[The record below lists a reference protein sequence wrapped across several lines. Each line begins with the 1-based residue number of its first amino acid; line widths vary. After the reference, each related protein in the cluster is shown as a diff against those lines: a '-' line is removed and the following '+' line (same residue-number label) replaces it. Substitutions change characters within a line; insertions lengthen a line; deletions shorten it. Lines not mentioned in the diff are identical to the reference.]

1 VSGCGERRIS
11 LAPSCIGGRKMH
23 VRTRTS
29 SHVAPEC
36 LSDLLERRAL
46 TMARDK
52 ILVGDMLELLGERS
66 IGGMLLLLS
75 LPMALPVP
83 VPGLSVTFGASMMI
97 VAAQLA
103 VGRRH
108 AWLPRILARRPLG
121 TVAFRK
127 FIEHAIPLLRRL
139 ERFVRPRGKWFAG
152 KWVSLPV
159 GLVCL
164 VLALI
169 ITLPIPLGHVVP
181 GTAISVLPLGLL
193 ERDGVALCV
202 GLIISAGAL
211 LLVTFASAGAYGAL
225 SDWWRG

>member
-1 VSGCGERRIS
+1 M
-11 LAPSCIGGRKMH
+11 RKH
-23 VRTRTS
+23 ARTS
-29 SHVAPEC
+29 FQAPPEC

-46 TMARDK
+46 TIAHDK
-52 ILVGDMLELLGERS
+52 VLVADMLELLGERS

-83 VPGLSVTFGASMMI
+83 VPGLSVPFGASMII

-103 VGRRH
+103 AGRRQ
-108 AWLPRILARRPLG
+108 AWLPGILARRPLG
-121 TVAFRK
+121 TVAFRR

-139 ERFVRPRGKWFAG
+139 ERFVRPRGKWLAG

-159 GLVCL
+159 GLICL

-181 GTAISVLPLGLL
+181 GTAISMLSLGLL
-193 ERDGVALCV
+193 ERDGVALWV

-211 LLVTFASAGAYGAL
+211 LWVTFASAGAYGAL
-225 SDWWRG
+225 SDWWRGQFLVYSGGGWSC

>member
-1 VSGCGERRIS
+1 
-11 LAPSCIGGRKMH
+11 
-23 VRTRTS
+23 
-29 SHVAPEC
+29 
-36 LSDLLERRAL
+36 LERRASII
-46 TMARDK
+46 AHDR
-52 ILVGDMLELLGERS
+52 ISVADMMDLFEERS
-66 IGGMLLLLS
+66 MGGMLLLLS

-83 VPGLSVTFGASMMI
+83 IPGLSVPFGASMMI

-103 VGRRH
+103 IGRRH
-108 AWLPRILARRPLG
+108 VWLPRILARRPLG
-121 TVAFRK
+121 TVVFRK
-127 FIEHAIPLLRRL
+127 FIEHAIPLLRRF
-139 ERFVRPRGKWFAG
+139 ERLVRPRGKWLAG

-181 GTAISVLPLGLL
+181 GTAISMLSLGLL

-211 LLVTFASAGAYGAL
+211 LLVTFVSAEAYGAL